1 MSREGLARAK
11 LYFAMLGFCF
21 TAAGIA
27 LDNRPLVWA
36 AIVLLSTAMGL
47 RLWLNRRSA
56 MEREPE
62 ERQPKADGR

>member
-47 RLWLNRRSA
+47 RLWLNR
-56 MEREPE
+56 P
-62 ERQPKADGR
+62 